1 MTRPVRDEEPTA
13 DLVAYNDTLHARR
26 EKFLAESSAEYDL
39 ESVDA
44 DEIAQL
50 LAEARRR

>member
-1 MTRPVRDEEPTA
+1 MTRPVRDEEPPA
-13 DLVAYNDTLHARR
+13 DSDTLRARR

-39 ESVDA
+39 EAVDA
-44 DEIAQL
+44 DEIAEL